1 MPTLLMRVHDRPH
14 ARKNARRDAV
24 DEQSLTDL
32 FQLREG
38 FAAQVAGTPH
48 HQPFELHPAEPIT
61 HHGFGDAEDLA
72 DPGLPASDPITRVSR
87 RGEAGNQSAV
97 EVEEGA
103 HLGARRIGGDLR
115 EGGGRRLRMVD
126 GHVVVLYVPFRNPGY
141 KQVRRARKWMVD
153 FELDAA
159 QNAWLAKVRDFL
171 QANVTPALRSE
182 LAEHGQ
188 EFPDGE
194 VASFRSKIGARGWF
208 GLNWPAEYG
217 GLGLGAI
224 YQHLLMREFEYWGV
238 PGPDLTVTSVAPMIM
253 RHGTEQNKAEFLPP
267 IARGELTCAVGYSE
281 PDAGTD
287 LASLRTRAVQDG
299 DEWVITGS
307 KIWNSGAQRATH
319 EWLCVR
325 TDPNAPRHRGISVI
339 MVPVDSPGVEIRP
352 LYAWSGYRTNEVF
365 FDEVRVPVGNLIGEI
380 NRGWTYITGALDL
393 ERGALTNAG
402 DMRRALDEL
411 TELAG
416 RPRHDGSIPLQTP
429 SFRRRLA
436 QAEADV
442 EAAMLMGYQAASLLD
457 SGVIPTVEVSV
468 EKVFSSELRQRI
480 ADLAI
485 DLLGPDGLL
494 AYRSPGAPADGKFE
508 RLYRVSPLM
517 RFGGGTN
524 EVLRDVIAQ
533 RGHGMPSYG
542 R

>member
-1 MPTLLMRVHDRPH
+1 
-14 ARKNARRDAV
+14 
-24 DEQSLTDL
+24 
-32 FQLREG
+32 
-38 FAAQVAGTPH
+38 
-48 HQPFELHPAEPIT
+48 
-61 HHGFGDAEDLA
+61 
-72 DPGLPASDPITRVSR
+72 
-87 RGEAGNQSAV
+87 
-97 EVEEGA
+97 
-103 HLGARRIGGDLR
+103 
-115 EGGGRRLRMVD
+115 
-126 GHVVVLYVPFRNPGY
+126 
-141 KQVRRARKWMVD
+141 MVD

-159 QNAWLAKVRDFL
+159 QTAWLAEVRAFL
-171 QANVTPALRSE
+171 AETVTPALRSE
-182 LAEHGQ
+182 LSEHGQ
-188 EFPDGE
+188 EVPNGE
-194 VASFRSKIGARGWF
+194 VAAFRRKIGARGWF

-217 GLGLGAI
+217 GLGLGAV

-253 RHGTEQNKAEFLPP
+253 RHGTEQNKREFLPP
-267 IARGELTCAVGYSE
+267 IARGELICAVGYSE
-281 PDAGTD
+281 PEAGTD
-287 LASLRTRAVQDG
+287 LASLRTQAVRDG

-307 KIWNSGAQRATH
+307 KIWNSVANRATH

-325 TDPNAPRHRGISVI
+325 TDPDAPRHRGISVI
-339 MVPVDSPGVEIRP
+339 MVPTDLPGIQIRP
-352 LYAWSGYRTNEVF
+352 LYAWSGYRTNEAF
-365 FDEVRVPVGNLIGEI
+365 FDEVRVPVGNVIGEL

-402 DMRRALDEL
+402 DLRRALDEL

-416 RPRHDGSIPLQTP
+416 RDGSTLLQTP
-429 SFRRRLA
+429 GLRRRLA

-442 EAAMLMGYQAASLLD
+442 EAAELMGYQAASLLE

-468 EKVFSSELRQRI
+468 EKIFTSELRQRI

-485 DLLGPDGLL
+485 DVLGPDGLL
-494 AYRSPGAPADGKFE
+494 AYRSPGAPMDGKFE
-508 RLYRVSPLM
+508 RLYRISPLM

>member
-1 MPTLLMRVHDRPH
+1 
-14 ARKNARRDAV
+14 
-24 DEQSLTDL
+24 
-32 FQLREG
+32 
-38 FAAQVAGTPH
+38 
-48 HQPFELHPAEPIT
+48 
-61 HHGFGDAEDLA
+61 
-72 DPGLPASDPITRVSR
+72 
-87 RGEAGNQSAV
+87 
-97 EVEEGA
+97 
-103 HLGARRIGGDLR
+103 
-115 EGGGRRLRMVD
+115 
-126 GHVVVLYVPFRNPGY
+126 
-141 KQVRRARKWMVD
+141 MVD
-153 FELDAA
+153 FELDAG
-159 QNAWLAKVRDFL
+159 QTAWLAEVRAFL
-171 QANVTPALRSE
+171 TDHVTPALRSE
-182 LAEHGQ
+182 LAQHGQ
-188 EFPDGE
+188 ELPGGE
-194 VASFRSKIGARGWF
+194 VASFRRKIGERGWF
-208 GLNWPAEYG
+208 GLNWPSEYG
-217 GLGLGAI
+217 GLGLGAV

-253 RHGTEQNKAEFLPP
+253 RHGTEQNKLEFLPP
-267 IARGELTCAVGYSE
+267 IARGELICAVGYSE
-281 PDAGTD
+281 PEAGTD
-287 LASLRTRAVQDG
+287 LASLRTRAVRDG

-307 KIWNSGAQRATH
+307 KIWNSVANRATH

-325 TDPNAPRHRGISVI
+325 TDPDAPRHRGISVI
-339 MVPVDSPGVEIRP
+339 MVPTDTPGIQIRP
-352 LYAWSGYRTNEVF
+352 LYAWSGYRTNETF
-365 FDEVRVPVGNLIGEI
+365 FDEVRVPADNLIGEL

-402 DMRRALDEL
+402 DLRRALDAL
-411 TELAG
+411 TALTG
-416 RPRHDGSIPLQTP
+416 DIQTP
-429 SFRRRLA
+429 GLRRRLA

-442 EAAMLMGYQAASLLD
+442 EVAMLMGYQAASLLD

-494 AYRSPGAPADGKFE
+494 AYLSAGAPEGGTFE